1 MNMSKHLFGIVLTPF
16 GTAANN
22 RGESEGNITTL
33 QKLVWNGETHSTV
46 SAEAIRSAV
55 RYYWQMHGLPVN
67 RSWNE
72 DKTQHLWKDRKFNDT
87 AENYIDDD
95 VLGFMSAEGA
105 KEEANAAE
113 TPSRTNRERKRGTTL
128 SRRSRLE
135 VTRAISLT
143 PWSGDITFNA
153 ASVGATP
160 SASSTQKD
168 PVPYGTEVHATRYQY
183 GFALTPEHLEKKE
196 RVFSVIDAIVG
207 LSEVAGNQ
215 SRFLFDFSPEAI
227 VFRWTDDFAPRML
240 YGFEL
245 DGTGAGSIPVILKR
259 VDAGDIDG
267 RELVIGG
274 PVSGVEGI
282 KSRGAALFGGV
293 KGAAEEIRSRVK
305 RDLGLE

>member
-128 SRRSRLE
+128 SRRYRL
-135 VTRAISLT
+135 
-143 PWSGDITFNA
+143 
-153 ASVGATP
+153 
-160 SASSTQKD
+160 
-168 PVPYGTEVHATRYQY
+168 
-183 GFALTPEHLEKKE
+183 
-196 RVFSVIDAIVG
+196 
-207 LSEVAGNQ
+207 
-215 SRFLFDFSPEAI
+215 
-227 VFRWTDDFAPRML
+227 
-240 YGFEL
+240 
-245 DGTGAGSIPVILKR
+245 
-259 VDAGDIDG
+259 
-267 RELVIGG
+267 
-274 PVSGVEGI
+274 
-282 KSRGAALFGGV
+282 
-293 KGAAEEIRSRVK
+293 
-305 RDLGLE
+305 